1 VNGRMVVHRTW
12 LIVELPGKTALPRS
26 ISPRMQPT
34 DHMST
39 PNVYRLD
46 PIKISGARYQRV
58 AT

>member
-1 VNGRMVVHRTW
+1 MVVHRTW